1 MSFLLIENFSLTIT
15 VDSSRTSENKLMVFI
30 INTVLIIL
38 QNFLTRKFLGNIH
51 QINKFDEMESQMWY
65 YSVSFLVYRILEV
78 KVI

>member
-1 MSFLLIENFSLTIT
+1 MSFLLIENFSLIIT

-51 QINKFDEMESQMWY
+51 LINKFDLMESQMWY